1 MLTYHKHKE
10 MIIKWKVGVW
20 SLFRK
25 YFLMTEVAFRT
36 IFESHNRKC
45 ALLYFTA
52 AIPRTQEACR
62 NAGTLPSLG
71 CSNTADNSD
80 IK

>member
-10 MIIKWKVGVW
+10 MIIRWKVGVW

-36 IFESHNRKC
+36 IFERCNRKR

-52 AIPRTQEACR
+52 AIPRTQEARR

-71 CSNTADNSD
+71 CSSTADTSD